1 MYQNVDYIILR
12 LELRLSI
19 DNDVIAKSTIP
30 IQQITGQLTYIK
42 FLGNK
47 SLATL
52 LFKKPIFF
60 KESIEY
66 IVKQNHVVRI
76 TFFKRKKH
84 TIKVEERFPIHNN
97 YEYMNLIKCRQNI
110 IY

>member
-1 MYQNVDYIILR
+1 MRFFIRERIFKISNNYLLPKLYNSFKFEKTDIIFN
-12 LELRLSI
+12 
-19 DNDVIAKSTIP
+19 DNI
-30 IQQITGQLTYIK
+30 
-42 FLGNK
+42 
-47 SLATL
+47 
-52 LFKKPIFF
+52 
-60 KESIEY
+60 IEY